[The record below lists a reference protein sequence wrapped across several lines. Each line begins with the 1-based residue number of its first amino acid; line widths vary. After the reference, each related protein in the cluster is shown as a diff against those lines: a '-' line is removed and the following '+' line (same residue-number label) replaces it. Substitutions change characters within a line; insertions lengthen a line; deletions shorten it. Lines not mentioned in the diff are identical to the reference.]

1 MFFFLIIGIK
11 KREKSNTKHM
21 LLVLQGVSWIYL
33 NVMETLSSSHKIFE
47 QIDQAS
53 SAQQTCANV
62 SLRLTQRRAL

>member
-1 MFFFLIIGIK
+1 
-11 KREKSNTKHM
+11 M

-62 SLRLTQRRAL
+62 SLRLTQTRAL